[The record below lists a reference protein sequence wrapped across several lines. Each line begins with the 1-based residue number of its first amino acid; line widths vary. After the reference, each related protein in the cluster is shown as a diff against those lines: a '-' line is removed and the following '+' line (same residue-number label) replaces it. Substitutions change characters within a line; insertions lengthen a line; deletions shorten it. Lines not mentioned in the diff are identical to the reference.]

1 MFSVDTIS
9 GLLYYIRV
17 VKRNDAR
24 ASGSAVEHHL
34 AKVGVA
40 GSIPVSRSREGSG
53 SPAEAV
59 RGFSLCAEPRGKRLP
74 AEAVRGFS
82 LCAETERQKI
92 REVKET
98 GATVCL
104 VVPAF
109 PFLADPRF
117 DFARP
122 GVSCFHDPGEAVC
135 RPRCKRPVR
144 PLTRSLPL
152 SRGYSTSCPH
162 PRPDSGRL
170 PVRCISRG
178 RGRGT
183 DCSGF
188 PHPSGP
194 SPRCWAL
201 SSRCTRNS

>member
-82 LCAETERQKI
+82 LCAEPRGKRSPAEAVRGFSLCAEPSRRFRFWPI
-92 REVKET
+92 RVSISH
-98 GATVCL
+98 
-104 VVPAF
+104 VPAF
-109 PFLADPRF
+109 PAFMIR
-117 DFARP
+117 ARQSAAP
-122 GVSCFHDPGEAVC
+122 GVSV
-135 RPRCKRPVR
+135 
-144 PLTRSLPL
+144 L
-152 SRGYSTSCPH
+152 Y
-162 PRPDSGRL
+162 GRL
-170 PVRCISRG
+170 RALYLFPEVIVHLVRILAQIAVGFQSAAFREVGEEERIVPGFLIHQVHRRG
-178 RGRGT
+178 VGR
-183 DCSGF
+183 
-188 PHPSGP
+188 
-194 SPRCWAL
+194 
-201 SSRCTRNS
+201 